1 MLTKQQKID
10 AIYEKI
16 ANKDLD
22 FGCIVGSKWG
32 KSVFLA
38 DRTRREIFRTNYKI
52 VDFISQEE
60 PMKIIGHP
68 VMIGDVMDFFEE
80 HSETDE
86 GTVTQ

>member
-10 AIYEKI
+10 AINEKI

-32 KSVFLA
+32 QSVFLA

-52 VDFISQEE
+52 VDFISQDE

-68 VMIGDVMDFFEE
+68 VMIGDVMDYIENI
-80 HSETDE
+80 TLDKIYDYI
-86 GTVTQ
+86 